1 MIAKLTDKH
10 IFLGDIIA
18 KDICNSYIEKIKK
31 HTNKLKMQLTAI
43 DTAFVINDLNLP
55 NYRLHSLKGNKSG
68 LWSIT
73 VNGNWRIT
81 FGFLDGNAYIL
92 NYEDYH

>member
-1 MIAKLTDKH
+1 MIKTFKHKGLEKFFLTGNKAFIQAKH
-10 IFLGDIIA
+10 A
-18 KDICNSYIEKIKK
+18 
-31 HTNKLKMQLTAI
+31 NKLKMQLAAI

-68 LWSIT
+68 LWLIT

-81 FGFLDGNAYIL
+81 FEFLDGNAYI
-92 NYEDYH
+92 